1 MILGNYTD
9 EKLRGML
16 FDIIRADREV
26 RRKECIERCLA
37 RTDFPKDMLG
47 NLSPGSPVVAAKS
60 RIGAVLSQAISAGSI
75 CEDGAGYLVLTQ
87 EAELAPQKDAV
98 EAFLLSLMKAGTT
111 GKTKLF
117 EKAEANFCK
126 PGAPKREKNQLR
138 SMAGQVLAEL
148 EQQGHIRHTTRGYC
162 LADDR
167 GYPNTEL
174 GGILREA
181 RSGGNLQK
189 HFLNAIHT
197 KGGEWFESYAVRL
210 FREYFLHAGKTVDS
224 GEVTGG
230 SNDGGI
236 DGIIHT
242 TDFLGYRETILMQ
255 MKNRHAVMTAKDVRE
270 FYGAV
275 CAENGS
281 RGVFVT
287 ISSFHPEAQKL
298 LDKVDN
304 LTGVDG
310 SKLFEMAKTCRMG
323 LTETDG
329 VFALDDKLFLET

>member
-16 FDIIRADREV
+16 FDLIRADSEL

-37 RTDFPKDMLG
+37 QTDFPKQMLRE
-47 NLSPGSPVVAAKS
+47 LSPGSPAVAAKS

-87 EAELAPQKDAV
+87 EAELAPQKDAL
-98 EAFLLSLMKAGTT
+98 EDFLLSLLQTGTVGKA
-111 GKTKLF
+111 KFF
-117 EKAEANFCK
+117 EKAEQKFCK
-126 PGAPKREKNQLR
+126 PNASKRERNQLR
-138 SMAGQVLAEL
+138 TAAGQVVSEL
-148 EQQGHIRHTTRGYC
+148 EQQGHILHTTRGYC

-181 RSGGNLQK
+181 HRGGNLQK
-189 HFLNAIHT
+189 CFLDAIHT

-255 MKNRHAVMTAKDVRE
+255 MKNRRAVMTAKDVRE

-287 ISSFHPEAQKL
+287 ISSFHSEAQKL

-323 LTETDG
+323 LTEKNGT
-329 VFALDDKLFLET
+329 FSLDERLFLDT